1 MRDHLEGKVALITG
15 AARGQGA
22 AAARRLVADGARV
35 VLCDVLDDEG
45 KAEAEGLGEAASY
58 QRLDVVEEDDWGTAI
73 EALEERYGR
82 LDVLVNNAGILRLGS
97 IEDLTLEDY
106 LEVVR
111 VNQVGVFLGMRA
123 AIPAM
128 RRAGGGSIVNISSIE
143 GMVGSAHLAAY
154 ASTKFAVRG
163 LTKVAALELAG
174 DGIRVNSVHPG
185 MIRSPMTEGLGDV
198 SAAHRVIPAGRPG
211 EPEDVVGLVAYL
223 ASDDAGYCTG
233 AEFVVDGGVLAGSV
247 FSAVFG
253 A

>member
-1 MRDHLEGKVALITG
+1 MSGRLDGKVALITG

-22 AAARRLVADGARV
+22 AMARRFVDEGARV
-35 VLCDVLDDEG
+35 LLCDVLDDEG
-45 KAEAEGLGEAASY
+45 KAEAAALGEAAAY
-58 QRLDVVEEDDWGTAI
+58 RHLDVGEEDDWGVAVV
-73 EALEERYGR
+73 EAEERFGP

-97 IEDLTLEDY
+97 IEDLSLDGY
-106 LEVVR
+106 MEVVR
-111 VNQVGVFLGMRA
+111 VNQVGVLLGTRA
-123 AIPAM
+123 AIPSM

-174 DGIRVNSVHPG
+174 DGIRVNAVCPG
-185 MIRSPMTEGLGDV
+185 MIRSPMTEGFGDV

-233 AEFVVDGGVLAGSV
+233 AEYVVDGGVLAGSV

-253 A
+253 G